1 MRFNLRN
8 LKKINE
14 FKESLNTL
22 VLILNTMKTIDKY
35 IYKALD
41 YYPFNLE
48 ETTESLDYALSYDEN
63 NPTALT
69 LYGRLLSEQLQN
81 HEEAKVY
88 FEKAL
93 AANIQAI
100 EVYLPFIETLIKNED
115 YDQAQKMID
124 FALKTKGTK
133 KTPLMLKK
141 VMLLEIFKKYKKAL
155 KTLKYIKSMVVD
167 TDDNDLI
174 EETEKRLK
182 FKLRVNKKPEKEKKK
197 KK

>member
-1 MRFNLRN
+1 
-8 LKKINE
+8 
-14 FKESLNTL
+14 L
-22 VLILNTMKTIDKY
+22 VNSIHPEY
-35 IYKALD
+35 
-41 YYPFNLE
+41 
-48 ETTESLDYALSYDEN
+48 
-63 NPTALT
+63 
-69 LYGRLLSEQLQN
+69 
-81 HEEAKVY
+81 
-88 FEKAL
+88 
-93 AANIQAI
+93 
-100 EVYLPFIETLIKNED
+100 
-115 YDQAQKMID
+115 

>member
-1 MRFNLRN
+1 
-8 LKKINE
+8 
-14 FKESLNTL
+14 
-22 VLILNTMKTIDKY
+22 MKTIDKY

-115 YDQAQKMID
+115 YEQAQKMID

-133 KTPLMLKK
+133 KRPLL
-141 VMLLEIFKKYKKAL
+141 
-155 KTLKYIKSMVVD
+155 
-167 TDDNDLI
+167 
-174 EETEKRLK
+174 
-182 FKLRVNKKPEKEKKK
+182 
-197 KK
+197 

>member
-1 MRFNLRN
+1 
-8 LKKINE
+8 
-14 FKESLNTL
+14 
-22 VLILNTMKTIDKY
+22 MKTIDKY